1 MGDRWRIEVDRGV
14 CVGSGFC
21 VSSAPGGFRLD
32 AARQSHP
39 VEPEADAS
47 EAVLVAAEGCPVEAI
62 AIRLLEGGEQI
73 FPPDDQ

>member
-1 MGDRWRIEVDRGV
+1 MGDRWRIEVDHGV
-14 CVGSGFC
+14 CVGSAFC

-32 AARQSHP
+32 AARQAQP

-62 AIRLLEGGEQI
+62 AIRLLTSGEQV
-73 FPPDDQ
+73 FPSDGQ